1 MAPLTLKLK
10 NIFVFKKSYCENK
23 AQVPQKVPRRP
34 FTQKLK
40 KINVFKIIT
49 YEGRKPL

>member
-49 YEGRKPL
+49 YEGRKPI